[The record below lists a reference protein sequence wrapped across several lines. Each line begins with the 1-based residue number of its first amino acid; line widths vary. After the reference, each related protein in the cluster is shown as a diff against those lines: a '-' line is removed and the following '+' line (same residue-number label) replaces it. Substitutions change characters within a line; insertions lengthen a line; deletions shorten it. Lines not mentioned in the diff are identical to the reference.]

1 MAQSRFISSK
11 QLVLT
16 IIDAGSKSIRC
27 TPSRERTLDKAML
40 VILGLNTLL
49 DKSIIAIALGIYEL

>member
-16 IIDAGSKSIRC
+16 VIDAGSKSDIHHQGNV
-27 TPSRERTLDKAML
+27 L
-40 VILGLNTLL
+40 
-49 DKSIIAIALGIYEL
+49 